1 MTFMK
6 KQILTG
12 LSTAA
17 LTLALVSGIV
27 NNVGFYTKQEGDNV
41 DDSTSPISVM
51 TVSAKSDYVT
61 PEVKTAAVYNDI
73 FKFVI
78 SNYSSYGDDVK
89 IIASVG
95 GKKVSTTTS
104 AALKKAAGKLNITSD
119 SANNLKPNTK
129 YKITITA
136 QYDDGKKMSK
146 SFNKTTA
153 VDSYWTVHKGVNIFE
168 KVGGKF
174 VKAFTADDELIY
186 KGVLVN
192 SKCKNIAGKAKDTT
206 ARYLKVK
213 VPFENG
219 KNELGEMQYVYKSC
233 YVDYKLNKK
242 VNRKTQAAVRNT
254 VVNFATYMTKIP
266 SQTYQLSGEYVTDEQ
281 TVSDCSGMTELSYLR
296 IGYYLEHYADRQA
309 NNYGKVVYNNL
320 KSAGTYSGVETYK
333 LKNWNSRVDISKLV
347 KGDLV
352 FFMTSTN
359 AADDNSLYVGNGIG
373 HVGMYLGN
381 GKMAHFTAGYGIY
394 NHPCRIEDLKQYD
407 AGLRVVKAV
416 RYII

>member
-1 MTFMK
+1 MNYMK

-17 LTLALVSGIV
+17 LTLALVSGII
-27 NNVGFYTKQEGDNV
+27 NNVGFYSKTDSESAS
-41 DDSTSPISVM
+41 DSTPISVM
-51 TVSAKSDYVT
+51 SVSAKTDYIT
-61 PEVKTAAVYNDI
+61 PEVKTAAVYSDI

-78 SNYSSYGDDVK
+78 NNYSVYGDDVK
-89 IIASVG
+89 IVAYVG

-104 AALKKAAGKLNITSD
+104 AALKKASGKLNIT
-119 SANNLKPNTK
+119 NNGTYNLKPNTK

-136 QYDDGKKMSK
+136 LYDDGKKMSK

-153 VDSYWTVHKGVNIFE
+153 KDSYWVVHKGVNVFE
-168 KVGGKF
+168 KQNGKF
-174 VKAFTADDELIY
+174 VKSFTASDELIY
-186 KGVLVN
+186 KGELVT
-192 SKCKNIAGKAKDTT
+192 SACKAITGKIKDTK
-206 ARYLKVK
+206 ARYLKVQ

-219 KNELGEMQYVYKSC
+219 TNELGEMQYVYKTC
-233 YVDYKLNKK
+233 YIDYKLNTK

-254 VVNFATYMTKIP
+254 VVNYATMMTKIP
-266 SQTYQLSGEYVTDEQ
+266 TQVYQLSGELVTKDK
-281 TVSDCSGMTELSYLR
+281 TVSDCSGMTELSYLQ

-309 NNYGKVVYNNL
+309 NNYGKVIYNNL
-320 KSAGTYSGVETYK
+320 KSEGTVSGVETYSI
-333 LKNWNSRVDISKLV
+333 KNWNSRVDISKLV

-352 FFMTSTN
+352 FFMEATN
-359 AADDNSLYVGNGIG
+359 SATDNSLYVGNGIG

-394 NHPCRIEDLKQYD
+394 NHPCRIEDLKTYD
-407 AGLRVVKAV
+407 SGLRVVKAV

>member
-1 MTFMK
+1 MK

-27 NNVGFYTKQEGDNV
+27 NNAGFYTKTADDEGSSADA
-41 DDSTSPISVM
+41 PISVI
-51 TVSAKSDYVT
+51 TVSAKTDHYT

-78 SNYSSYGDDVK
+78 NNYADYGSDVK
-89 IIASVG
+89 FVAYVG

-104 AALKKAAGKLNITSD
+104 AALKKASGKLNITNDGSK
-119 SANNLKPNTK
+119 NLKPGTK

-136 QYDDGKKMSK
+136 QYDDGKKMTK

-153 VDSYWTVHKGVNIFE
+153 QDSYWTVHKGVNVF
-168 KVGGKF
+168 KKSGGKF

-186 KGVLVN
+186 KGTLVD
-192 SKCKNIAGKAKDTT
+192 SKCKARTGKAKATA
-206 ARYLKVK
+206 ARYLKVE

-233 YVDYKLNKK
+233 YIDYKLNKK

-254 VVNFATYMTKIP
+254 VVNYAKYMTKIP
-266 SQTYQLSGEYVTDEQ
+266 NQTYQLSGEYVTDQQ
-281 TVSDCSGMTELSYLR
+281 TVSDCSGMTELSYLQ

-309 NNYGKVVYNNL
+309 NNYGKVIYNNL
-320 KSAGTYSGVETYK
+320 VSAGTYSGVETYN
-333 LKNWNSRVDISKLV
+333 LKNRNSRVDISKLV

-407 AGLRVVKAV
+407 SGLRVVKAV